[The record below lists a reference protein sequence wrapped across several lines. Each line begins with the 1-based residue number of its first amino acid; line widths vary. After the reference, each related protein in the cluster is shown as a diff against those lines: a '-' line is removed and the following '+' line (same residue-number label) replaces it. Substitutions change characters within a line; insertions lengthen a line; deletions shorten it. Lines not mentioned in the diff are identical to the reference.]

1 MKNIL
6 YTLFALFFLASCAKS
21 EGGESVDV
29 RELNQEFISAWNA
42 RDSDK
47 VISMMA
53 EDVQF
58 LQGEVIYRGK
68 SEVSDKWVRET
79 MGTIADLKTYPVSS
93 GADTEIAY
101 EAGTFSVDVLPASP
115 GEPRGLGE
123 GNFVLLWKKAE
134 DGNWKLS
141 YAQLEG
147 HPVVV
152 RN

>member
-6 YTLFALFFLASCAKS
+6 YTFLALFLLASCAKS
-21 EGGESVDV
+21 EGESVDV
-29 RELNQEFISAWNA
+29 RGLNQEFISAWNA

-93 GADTEIAY
+93 GSDTQIAY

-123 GNFVLLWKKAE
+123 GNFVLLWKKRE

>member
-6 YTLFALFFLASCAKS
+6 YTLLALFFLASCSKS
-21 EGGESVDV
+21 EGDSVDI
-29 RELNQEFISAWNA
+29 RQLNQEFISAWNA

-47 VISMMA
+47 AISMMA
-53 EDVQF
+53 NDVQF
-58 LQGEVIYRGK
+58 LQGEVVYRGK

-79 MGTIADLKTYPVSS
+79 VGTIADLKLYPVSS
-93 GADTEIAY
+93 GTDTQLAY
-101 EAGTFSVDVLPASP
+101 EAGTFSVDVLPGAP

-123 GNFVLLWKKAE
+123 GNFMLLWKKGE
-134 DGNWKLS
+134 NGDWKLS

>member
-6 YTLFALFFLASCAKS
+6 YTLLALFFLASCAKS
-21 EGGESVDV
+21 EGETVDV
-29 RELNQEFISAWNA
+29 RGLNQEFIGAWNA

-93 GADTEIAY
+93 GTDTQIAY
-101 EAGTFSVDVLPASP
+101 EAGTFSVDVLPGSP

-123 GNFVLLWKKAE
+123 GNFVLLWKKGE

-147 HPVVV
+147 HPVVA

>member
-1 MKNIL
+1 MKNLL
-6 YTLFALFFLASCAKS
+6 YTFFALFLLASCAKS

-29 RELNQEFISAWNA
+29 RELNQEFNSAWNA

-47 VISMMA
+47 VISLMA

-93 GADTEIAY
+93 GTDTHIAY
-101 EAGTFSVDVLPASP
+101 EAGTFSVDVLPVSP

-123 GNFVLLWKKAE
+123 GNFMLLWKKGD

-147 HPVVV
+147 HPVVA

>member
-1 MKNIL
+1 MKTIL
-6 YTLFALFFLASCAKS
+6 YSLFAIFFLASCSKS
-21 EGGESVDV
+21 ESGEINTRD
-29 RELNQEFISAWNA
+29 LNQEFIGAWNA

-53 EDVQF
+53 DDVQF
-58 LQGEVIYRGK
+58 LQGEVLFRGK

-79 MGTIADLKTYPVSS
+79 MGTIADLKLYPVSS
-93 GADTEIAY
+93 GTDTKMAY
-101 EAGTFSVDVLPASP
+101 EAGTFSVDVLPEAP

-123 GNFVLLWKKAE
+123 GNFMLLWKKMD

-147 HPVVV
+147 HPVVA